1 MVEDRDSPADSE
13 GGGTEGET
21 PVRRPRRWRWR
32 HWLVGLFA
40 ALAVLLAGM
49 LVWLD
54 SPSGHRFV
62 TRQIASLEPQSGL
75 RIDIGRIEGSL
86 YNRAVLHDVR
96 LSDPK
101 GVFLSAGTVRLHW
114 WPVAW
119 LSNRLEID
127 SLIVPTA
134 HLRRLPQF
142 RPSAQPRDR
151 ILPDFD
157 IRIMRLEIGRLTVD
171 RAVTGRA
178 DVFTVRGNADIRNGR
193 AIVGL
198 AARAL
203 QGGDRLRLALDSRPD
218 DNRFDIDLVVNAPAN
233 GLIAKLAGLRQDANL
248 SLDGDGDWRNWNGHL
263 IATLSGK
270 SAAGFRVQL
279 RSGAYRIE
287 GTLAGSAI
295 ASEGLLAR
303 LSSPQL
309 AVRAEGSY
317 RDKLLSGHWTAE
329 SDAIRLN
336 LTGGIHL
343 GGHGYDNLLIDV
355 GLRRP
360 QALLRN
366 FDARG
371 LIARVRLNGPFSSAR
386 FDYLLKADQLR
397 FGTTV
402 LHQVRAAGE
411 GRLAVNGPTLIP
423 IDLSAQRVVGQGDIA
438 AAILSG
444 ARLTGMLQLR
454 NGVVTSTPMKLR
466 SQRVNAELVVLMDL
480 STGRYDVALSGT
492 IDRLTIRGLGV
503 VDVQSRL
510 RAAPGARGGFTVT
523 GRVAASMR
531 RLDNG
536 TLRTL
541 AGGLPRMQ
549 ADVALDANGRLTLSN
564 ILLQSPK
571 LRFAGSAQRERNG
584 AIRVTGSGRH
594 ANYGPY
600 RFTMSGTLERPAV
613 DIVLDRPVA
622 AAGIADVHLRLTP
635 ETGGYAFDASG
646 QSTLGAFQARGMI
659 ETPPGGQTALRID
672 SFTVNGAQAQG
683 RLVLVEG
690 GVTGRL
696 LFSGSTHGTADFSV
710 VGGRQQVDIGLRV
723 ENGHFAGTTPIDIR
737 RGRLDAQISF
747 GSGGT
752 LVDATLTGRGLRYGG
767 VRLNRFAANLQMRD
781 GEGKLRASVVGQQA
795 RAFNLQID
803 ADIAADTIGFDLGG
817 TLDNRPIS
825 IDGRATLR
833 RVEGGWALDPMTLRY
848 GGGVA
853 RIDHAELGAE
863 TRIEGAMRDL
873 PMSLLDLSNIDFG
886 LSGRASGTLVYRH
899 PRGGVP
905 TGTLNLKATGLS
917 RSGVTRTSLPVDL
930 GLNAELTQ
938 SRLAMR
944 AVIAREGK
952 VIGRGQALLSP
963 LGSGALIDRLRA
975 APVRAQLRYVGPA
988 EALWR
993 MSRVELVDMTG
1004 EAALSADVRGTG
1016 ANPVID
1022 GRLQTRNA
1030 ALESPITGMRLSNL
1044 VSSGRFDG
1052 SKLVFSELR
1061 AATRNGGAVSGTGSF
1076 DFSLGQGVGIDLS
1089 FEARN
1094 AELLNRDDIGATVN
1108 GPIRIQ
1114 SGGNGG
1120 TISGDFD
1127 VVRSRFM
1134 LGRAAA
1140 VAQIPQLQVIEKNSG
1155 RDQDFEKPVRA
1166 LPWQLDIKA
1175 NARNRLMVSGM
1186 GLASEWQ
1193 MDLRIAGTVD
1203 RPVITGTADLVRG
1216 TYDFAGRRFDLTDGR
1231 LRFTGNVPTN
1241 PTLDITAQ
1249 ATVDDLNATIRIT
1262 GTSEHPVISFSS
1274 TPSLPEDELLSRLLF
1289 GSSITQLSAPEALQL
1304 ASAVASLRGGG
1315 GGGLDPINAV
1325 RKAAGLDRLRIV
1337 PADPVTGQGT
1347 SIAAGKYLT
1356 RRAYIE
1362 VVTDGQGYSATRL
1375 EYQIMRWLSLL
1386 SSISTLGRESV
1397 TVRVSKDY

>member
-1 MVEDRDSPADSE
+1 MAEEKDPPTDGDSGATT
-13 GGGTEGET
+13 GA
-21 PVRRPRRWRWR
+21 PVRRRRRWRWW
-32 HWLVGLFA
+32 HTLMGAFA
-40 ALAVLLAGM
+40 TLALLIAGA

-54 SPSGHRFV
+54 TPSGHRFV
-62 TRQIASLEPQSGL
+62 TRQVASMEMQSGL

-114 WPVAW
+114 WPIAW

-127 SLIVPTA
+127 SLVIPTA

-142 RPSAQPRDR
+142 RPSQQPGGR

-157 IRIMRLEIGRLTVD
+157 IRIMRLEVARLTVD
-171 RAVTGRA
+171 KTVTGRA
-178 DVFTVRGNADIRNGR
+178 DAFTLRGDADIRNGR
-193 AIVGL
+193 AIIGL

-203 QGGDRLRLALDSRPD
+203 HGGDRVRLALDSRPD
-218 DNRFDIDLVVNAPAN
+218 DNRFDIDLVVNAPAD

-248 SLDGDGDWRNWNGHL
+248 SLEGDGDWRDWNGRL
-263 IATLSGK
+263 IATLNGA
-270 SAAGFRVQL
+270 SAAGFRIQL

-309 AVRAEGSY
+309 AVRAEGAY
-317 RDKLLSGHWTAE
+317 RDRLLSGRLTAE
-329 SDAIRLN
+329 SEAIRLN
-336 LTGGIHL
+336 LTGGVHL

-355 GLRRP
+355 GLKRP

-366 FDARG
+366 FGAQG
-371 LIARVRLNGPFSSAR
+371 LIARVRLNGPFSGAR
-386 FDYLLKADQLR
+386 FDYLLKADQMR

-402 LHQVRAAGE
+402 LHGVRATGE
-411 GRLAVNGPTLIP
+411 GRLAGNGTTLVP
-423 IDLSAQRVVGQGDIA
+423 VDLSAQRVEGQGDIA

-444 ARLTGMLQLR
+444 ARLTGVLQLR
-454 NGVVTSTPMKLR
+454 DGAVTGKPMKLR
-466 SQRVNAELVVLMDL
+466 SPRMNAELVVLMDL
-480 STGRYDVALSGT
+480 RTGRYDVALSGT
-492 IDRLTIRGLGV
+492 IDRLAVRGLGIV
-503 VDVQSRL
+503 TVQSRL
-510 RAAPGARGGFTVT
+510 RAVPGVGGGFTVT
-523 GRVAASMR
+523 GEAAASMS
-531 RLDNG
+531 RLDNA
-536 TLRTL
+536 TLRTVT
-541 AGGLPRMQ
+541 GGLPRMR
-549 ADVALDANGRLTLSN
+549 ADIALDATGRLTLRN
-564 ILLQSPK
+564 IDLRAPK
-571 LRFAGSAQRERNG
+571 LRFAGSATRERSG
-584 AIRVTGSGRH
+584 AIAVTGSGH
-594 ANYGPY
+594 HSDYGPF
-600 RFTMSGTLERPAV
+600 RLTMTGTLERPAV

-646 QSTLGAFQARGMI
+646 QSMLGAFQACGMI

-690 GVTGRL
+690 GVAGRL
-696 LFSGSTHGTADFSV
+696 LFSGSVHGTADFSV
-710 VGGRQQVDIGLRV
+710 VGGRQQVDIGLRL
-723 ENGHFAGTTPIDIR
+723 ENAHFAGANPIDIR
-737 RGRLDAQISF
+737 RGRLDAQLGF
-747 GSGGT
+747 GPGGT
-752 LVDATLTGRGLRYGG
+752 LVDGTLTGRGLRYGAF
-767 VRLNRFAANLQMRD
+767 RLNRFAANLRMRD

-803 ADIAADTIGFDLGG
+803 ADIASDTIGFDLGG
-817 TLDNRPIS
+817 TLDNRPIA
-825 IDGRATLR
+825 IDGRARLR
-833 RVEGGWALDPMTLRY
+833 RVEGGWALDPTTLRY
-848 GGGVA
+848 GGGAA
-853 RIDHAELGAE
+853 RIDYAEFGAE
-863 TRIEGAMRDL
+863 TRIEAALRDL
-873 PMSLLDLSNIDFG
+873 PLSLLDLSNVDFG

-905 TGTLNLKATGLS
+905 TGTFALKATGLS
-917 RSGVTRTSLPVDL
+917 RSGVTRTSLPVDV

-938 SRLAMR
+938 SRLAVR

-952 VIGRGQALLSP
+952 AIGRGQALLSP
-963 LGSGALIDRLRA
+963 LGSGTLIERLRA

-993 MSRVELVDMTG
+993 MSRIELVDVTG

-1022 GRLQTRNA
+1022 GRLLTRNA
-1030 ALESPITGMRLSNL
+1030 ALESPITGMRLSGL

-1052 SKLVFSELR
+1052 SKLVFSQLR
-1061 AATRNGGAVSGTGSF
+1061 AVTRNGGAVSGTGTF

-1089 FEARN
+1089 FDARN

-1120 TISGDFD
+1120 IISGDFD
-1127 VVRSRFM
+1127 VIRSRFT

-1155 RDQDFEKPVRA
+1155 RDQDFEKPVRF
-1166 LPWQLDIKA
+1166 LPWRLDMKA

-1186 GLASEWQ
+1186 GLSSEWQ
-1193 MDLRIAGTVD
+1193 MNLQVAGTVD
-1203 RPVITGTADLVRG
+1203 QPVITGTADLVRG

-1231 LRFTGNVPTN
+1231 LRFTGNVPAN

-1249 ATVDDLNATIRIT
+1249 ATVDDLTATIRIT

-1274 TPSLPEDELLSRLLF
+1274 TPALPEDELLSRLLF

-1304 ASAVASLRGGG
+1304 ASAVGSLRGG

-1356 RRAYIE
+1356 RRAYLE
-1362 VVTDGQGYSATRL
+1362 VVTDGQGYSATRV
-1375 EYQIMRWLSLL
+1375 EYQITRWLSLL

-1397 TVRVSKDY
+1397 TVRASKDY